1 MLKEWLDKLDE
12 AVFGFF
18 KKVYIWIDRLKLYA
32 INYLGP
38 HERIIDI
45 GKRNDIRLQFWNI
58 IYGSK
63 LSRREQP
70 FSIKASKEL
79 KKRIG

>member
-1 MLKEWLDKLDE
+1 MLNEWLDKLDR

-18 KKVYIWIDRLKLYA
+18 KKVSILIERLKLYA
-32 INYLGP
+32 VNYLGP

-45 GKRNDIRLQFWNI
+45 SKRNDVRLRFWNI

-63 LSRREQP
+63 LSRQEQP
-70 FSIKASKEL
+70 FSIKTSKEL
-79 KKRIG
+79 KKRVG